1 MFRLDRVR
9 SVQFLAET
17 FERAEHFD
25 CREYILKQLA
35 TIPATWSIEV
45 EFQAELYA
53 VQRKIPASHGRLTAT
68 SGGVL
73 WHTHHVHLPEM
84 ARYLIGLDL
93 PFVIHQPAELRE
105 TLRQLAEQLM
115 QIACAGQ
122 GRE

>member
-1 MFRLDRVR
+1 
-9 SVQFLAET
+9 
-17 FERAEHFD
+17 
-25 CREYILKQLA
+25 
-35 TIPATWSIEV
+35 
-45 EFQAELYA
+45 
-53 VQRKIPASHGRLTAT
+53 
-68 SGGVL
+68 VL